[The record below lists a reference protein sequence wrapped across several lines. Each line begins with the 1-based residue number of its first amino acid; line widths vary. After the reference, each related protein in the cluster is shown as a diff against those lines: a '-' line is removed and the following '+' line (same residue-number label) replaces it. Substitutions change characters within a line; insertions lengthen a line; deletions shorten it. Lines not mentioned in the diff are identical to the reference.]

1 MRVPSKT
8 GVAQPCVRQAPRATA
23 RLASVLQICAQDD
36 AGGNAMTT
44 HLRFW
49 TPALLL
55 ATLAACAVSPT
66 GRRQLALVS
75 EDSAIVASKEAYA
88 MQIGEL
94 REAGKVLPESSSAAR
109 RVDTITGRLV
119 AQAIAMRPAT
129 ADWEWSIEVIDDP
142 EVVNAWCMAGGRMA
156 VYTGL
161 QKLDP
166 TDDELAQVLAH
177 EISHALA
184 NHTAERMSVAIATN
198 AGVAL
203 AGVLSEDSQAAM
215 STAGIAAALAIQMPN
230 SRTAESEADE
240 IGIEIAAKAG
250 YNPNAAVSLWQKMA
264 AVSGGGPPQF
274 LSTHPSPA
282 NRQQRLAEL
291 APQMMQHYEQARRN
305 APSSPVARA
314 AY

>member
-1 MRVPSKT
+1 MSTTIRF
-8 GVAQPCVRQAPRATA
+8 CAP
-23 RLASVLQICAQDD
+23 
-36 AGGNAMTT
+36 M
-44 HLRFW
+44 
-49 TPALLL
+49 LL
-55 ATLAACAVSPT
+55 AVALAACAVSPT

-75 EDSAIVASKEAYA
+75 EDSAIVASEEAYA

-119 AQAIAMRPAT
+119 AQAIEMRPAT
-129 ADWEWSIEVIDDP
+129 AEWEWSIEVIEDP

-161 QKLDP
+161 LEKLDP

-198 AGVAL
+198 AGIAL
-203 AGVLSEDSQAAM
+203 AGILSEDSQAAM
-215 STAGIAAALAIQMPN
+215 STAGIAAALAVQLPN
-230 SRTAESEADE
+230 SRAAETEADA
-240 IGIEIAAKAG
+240 IGIELAAKAG
-250 YNPNAAVSLWQKMA
+250 YNPNAAITLWEKMGS
-264 AVSGGGPPQF
+264 VSGGGPPQF

-282 NRQQRLAEL
+282 NRQQKLAEL
-291 APQMMQHYEQARRN
+291 APQMMAYYEQARRN
-305 APSSPVARA
+305 APTRSIARA
-314 AY
+314 GGD

>member
-1 MRVPSKT
+1 MIT
-8 GVAQPCVRQAPRATA
+8 N
-23 RLASVLQICAQDD
+23 I
-36 AGGNAMTT
+36 
-44 HLRFW
+44 RFW
-49 TPALLL
+49 TPVLLV

-75 EDSAIVASKEAYA
+75 EDSAIVASKEAYVT
-88 MQIGEL
+88 QIGEL
-94 REAGKVLPESSSAAR
+94 RKAGKILPESSQEAR

-119 AQAIAMRPAT
+119 AQAIMKRPDT

-161 QKLDP
+161 LQKVDP
-166 TDDELAQVLAH
+166 SDDELAQVLAH

-203 AGVLSEDSQAAM
+203 AGVFAEDSDSAV
-215 STAGIAAALAIQMPN
+215 STAAVAAALAVQLPN

-240 IGIEIAAKAG
+240 IGIELAAKAG
-250 YNPNAAVSLWQKMA
+250 YNPNAAISLWQKMGS
-264 AVSGGGPPQF
+264 VSGGGPPQF

-282 NRQQRLAEL
+282 NRQEKLAEL
-291 APQMMQHYEQARRN
+291 APQMMAYYEQARRS
-305 APSSPVARA
+305 APSHAVANVGD
-314 AY
+314 

>member
-1 MRVPSKT
+1 MNTRNRFL
-8 GVAQPCVRQAPRATA
+8 VA
-23 RLASVLQICAQDD
+23 
-36 AGGNAMTT
+36 
-44 HLRFW
+44 
-49 TPALLL
+49 ALL
-55 ATLAACAVSPT
+55 ACTLAACVVSPT

-75 EDSAIVASKEAYA
+75 EDSAIVASEEAYA
-88 MQIGEL
+88 MQISEL
-94 REAGKVLPESSSAAR
+94 RDAGKIVAESSRAAR
-109 RVDTITGRLV
+109 RVEMITGRLV
-119 AQAIAMRPAT
+119 AQAIEMRPAT

-156 VYTGL
+156 VYTGLL

-215 STAGIAAALAIQMPN
+215 STAAIAAALAIQMPN

-250 YNPNAAVSLWQKMA
+250 YNPNAAISLWQKMA

-291 APQMMQHYEQARRN
+291 APQMMGYYEQARRN
-305 APSSPVARA
+305 APTAPIARVAR
-314 AY
+314 